1 MIIGTVLIVLIVGA
15 LLLKKQQSNNETQ
28 WLSGNWQADKAENGH
43 SFQIEI
49 LNNNQINFEADE
61 KQEKL
66 TRLNQN
72 SEKAFVYQDSTG
84 GKYQFIKV
92 SDNQLKLIYTA
103 KKGLLGT
110 TGAILYNKEK

>member
-28 WLSGNWQADKAENGH
+28 WLSGNWQADEAENGH